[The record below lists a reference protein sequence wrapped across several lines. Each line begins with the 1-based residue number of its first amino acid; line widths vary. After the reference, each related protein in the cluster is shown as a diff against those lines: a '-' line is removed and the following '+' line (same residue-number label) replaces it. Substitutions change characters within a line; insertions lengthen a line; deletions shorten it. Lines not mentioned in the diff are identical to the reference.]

1 MSKPS
6 VAQILAAV
14 VNREE
19 NKTLIID
26 MHEYSD
32 VLNEY
37 LTVEVSKDKNQI
49 RLQVID
55 EKALNAMDV
64 PILQETLVEKPKPYG
79 LCSGLTSSGK
89 DIN

>member
-6 VAQILAAV
+6 IAQILAAV

-55 EKALNAMDV
+55 EKALNGMDV
-64 PILQETLVEKPKPYG
+64 PVLQETLVEKPNPYG
-79 LCSGLTSSGK
+79 LCPGLTSSVK

>member
-37 LTVEVSKDKNQI
+37 LTVEVSGDKNQI

-55 EKALNAMDV
+55 EKALNGMDV
-64 PILQETLVEKPKPYG
+64 PVLQETLVEKQKPYG